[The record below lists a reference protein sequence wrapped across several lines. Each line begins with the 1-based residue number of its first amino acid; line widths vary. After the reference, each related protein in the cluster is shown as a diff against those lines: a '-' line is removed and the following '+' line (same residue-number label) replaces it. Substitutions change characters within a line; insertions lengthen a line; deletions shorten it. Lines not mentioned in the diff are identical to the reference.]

1 MKTKKI
7 SLQTEYLIAISTAN
21 FTTYHYKILMLL
33 TVQPMTQSQIA
44 DTLKVK
50 RQNINRYVSELLKY
64 GLLEVDK
71 IEGKNKFIKA
81 TNTYPKAE
89 AVTNADQMTLFN

>member
-7 SLQTEYLIAISTAN
+7 SLQAEYLIAISTAN

-33 TVQPMTQSQIA
+33 AVSSMTQSQIA
-44 DTLKVK
+44 DVLKVK
-50 RQNINRYVSELLKY
+50 KQNINKYVSELLKY
-64 GLLEVDK
+64 GLLEVDR

-81 TNTYPKAE
+81 TNTFPKATIQTSE
-89 AVTNADQMTLFN
+89 QMSLFD